1 MLYELYPWIKALHI
15 ISFVCWMA
23 GLFYLPRLYFYHVT
37 EGNDPK
43 TGILFTTMETRL
55 LKIITTPA
63 MLATWIFGLILLAI
77 PGVVNLQFSWIWI
90 KLAAVLLLSVFHFWL
105 ASKRKELMAGTCRIS
120 GRTFKWMNEIP
131 TVLLIVIVLLAVIKP
146 F

>member
-1 MLYELYPWIKALHI
+1 
-15 ISFVCWMA
+15 
-23 GLFYLPRLYFYHVT
+23 
-37 EGNDPK
+37 
-43 TGILFTTMETRL
+43 
-55 LKIITTPA
+55 
-63 MLATWIFGLILLAI
+63 LILLAI